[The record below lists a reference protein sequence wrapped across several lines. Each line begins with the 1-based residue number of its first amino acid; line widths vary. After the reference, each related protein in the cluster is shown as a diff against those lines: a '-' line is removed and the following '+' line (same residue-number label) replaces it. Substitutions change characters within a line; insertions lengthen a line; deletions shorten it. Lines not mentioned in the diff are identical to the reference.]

1 MGCGEASSRGKEQEL
16 LSQGFSCIGLTAR
29 LAKASSS
36 SLCVGLLMTLHE
48 AERRNQVGDP

>member
-1 MGCGEASSRGKEQEL
+1 MGCGGASSRGKEQEL